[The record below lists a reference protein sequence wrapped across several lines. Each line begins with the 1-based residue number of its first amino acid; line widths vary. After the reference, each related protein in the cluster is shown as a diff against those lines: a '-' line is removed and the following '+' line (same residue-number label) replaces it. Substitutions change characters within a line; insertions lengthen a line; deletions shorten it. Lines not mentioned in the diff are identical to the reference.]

1 MKKVIFVDQ
10 ATGYLSIDLI
20 NEFAK
25 KYDKVILLA
34 GSIRVQDIQLDENVE
49 WIKIYKYNRGGFF
62 LKALSWLVGT
72 IQIVF
77 QIIIRNSKWDV
88 FYTTKPPYAYFLGL
102 ISSKKFAI
110 QVLDVYPDVLK
121 LYNVSERNIFYQIW
135 SRLNK
140 IIFKK
145 AHRVYTISDRM
156 MELLLQYADNKK
168 VKVIPLWS
176 GLTNVKPIKRNENK
190 WAIDNGIEN
199 KFVVQYSGNVGY
211 THNVE
216 VMLDVAKR
224 LLKHE
229 HIFFQIIGRGERFD
243 VIKKQLDAE
252 NIKNCI
258 ALPFQPDEVL
268 NQSLASAHLGVILLD
283 EKIAHVSLPSKIY
296 NLQIVGVPLLCFAP
310 QDSELNYH
318 VKKYN
323 NGACFKESEI
333 DAIADYI
340 LILSNDTNKYNQLSS
355 NSLLAAKEFT
365 TYNASKYIDDFMI
378 NN

>member
-1 MKKVIFVDQ
+1 
-10 ATGYLSIDLI
+10 
-20 NEFAK
+20 
-25 KYDKVILLA
+25 
-34 GSIRVQDIQLDENVE
+34 
-49 WIKIYKYNRGGFF
+49 
-62 LKALSWLVGT
+62 
-72 IQIVF
+72 
-77 QIIIRNSKWDV
+77 
-88 FYTTKPPYAYFLGL
+88 
-102 ISSKKFAI
+102 
-110 QVLDVYPDVLK
+110 VLDVYPDVLK

-145 AHRVYTISDRM
+145 SHRVYTISDRM
-156 MELLLQYADNKK
+156 MELLVQYADNNK

-216 VMLDVAKR
+216 VMLDVAKK
-224 LLKHE
+224 LLKHD

-252 NIKNCI
+252 NIKNCV

-340 LILSNDTNKYNQLSS
+340 LLLSNDTNRYNQLSS

-365 TYNASKYIDDFMI
+365 TYNATKYIDDFMK